1 MNRVRPAAAP
11 TSSLLGSA
19 AMPVKTPR
27 LAGRSLQALARLL
40 AAPVAGRRVADSLMR
55 AIVLDRL
62 RRRDL
67 SDAEARP
74 VVVFRP
80 APRRP
85 DVVTDDR
92 SVAGS
97 TLPAVLDGGGE
108 DA

>member
-1 MNRVRPAAAP
+1 
-11 TSSLLGSA
+11 
-19 AMPVKTPR
+19 MPVKTPR
-27 LAGRSLQALARLL
+27 LAGRSLQAMARLL
-40 AAPVAGRRVADSLMR
+40 AAPVAGRRLADSLMR

-85 DVVTDDR
+85 DVTDGR
-92 SVAGS
+92 SVGGAALSERPDGRGS
-97 TLPAVLDGGGE
+97 

>member
-1 MNRVRPAAAP
+1 MKRVRLRAAHTP
-11 TSSLLGSA
+11 SLLGSA

-40 AAPVAGRRVADSLMR
+40 AAPVAGRRLADSLMR

-92 SVAGS
+92 SVSGAALS
-97 TLPAVLDGGGE
+97 ERPDGGGP

>member
-1 MNRVRPAAAP
+1 MA
-11 TSSLLGSA
+11 
-19 AMPVKTPR
+19 VKTPR

-40 AAPVAGRRVADSLMR
+40 AAPVAGRRLADSLMR

-85 DVVTDDR
+85 DVVPDDR
-92 SVAGS
+92 SVGGS
-97 TLPAVLDGGGE
+97 TLAAEPDRGAD

>member
-1 MNRVRPAAAP
+1 MA
-11 TSSLLGSA
+11 
-19 AMPVKTPR
+19 VKTPR

-40 AAPVAGRRVADSLMR
+40 AAPVAGRRLADSLMR

-85 DVVTDDR
+85 DVVSDDR

-97 TLPAVLDGGGE
+97 ALPAVEPHGGGA